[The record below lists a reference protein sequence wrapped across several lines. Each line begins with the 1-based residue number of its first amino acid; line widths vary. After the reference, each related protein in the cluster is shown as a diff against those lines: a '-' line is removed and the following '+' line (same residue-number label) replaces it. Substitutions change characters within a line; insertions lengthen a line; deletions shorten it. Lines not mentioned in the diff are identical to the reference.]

1 MAIPS
6 AGSALS
12 LSAIQTEFGGSNP
25 ISMSEYYAGGSNV
38 PSGTTGDAGNIPSSG
53 AIAVSQFYGSSNR
66 IAIALTISSTTQSYN
81 IYSNR
86 GGTYSAGNSDVTLTV
101 QAIVGSTGAS
111 GLDTGSQWTS
121 GDTIK
126 IINNSQ
132 IVGKGN
138 AGGAGGARS
147 GAGSAGTA
155 GQAAINLGYPVTI
168 QNNGGFIRGGGG
180 GGGGGAGGSFT
191 QPGGGQKGQTPTTVQ
206 YGGGGGGGGAG
217 GSFTQPGQGGKGQTP
232 TTVQFGGGG
241 GGGGAGQQGGA
252 GGAAGQ
258 TNSQTGATAAAGAA
272 GSISGAGAG
281 GDGSAQGQGDD
292 GGGSGGHFGNAGAA
306 GQNSNQ
312 ASGGGGGAAGK
323 GINLNGNQVTWE
335 DGQSNVQGAVS

>member
-12 LSAIQTEFGGSNP
+12 LSDIQTEFGGSNP
-25 ISMSEYYAGGSNV
+25 IALSEYYAGGDNV
-38 PSGTTGDAGNIPSSG
+38 PSGTTGDAGSIPSSG

-155 GQAAINLGYPVTI
+155 GQPALNLGYPVTI

-191 QPGGGQKGQTPTTVQ
+191 QPGGGQ
-206 YGGGGGGGGAG
+206 
-217 GSFTQPGQGGKGQTP
+217 KGQTP

-281 GDGSAQGQGDD
+281 GDGSAQGSGSD

-306 GQNSNQ
+306 GQSSNQ

-323 GINLNGNQVTWE
+323 GINLNGNQVTYE
-335 DGQSNVQGAVS
+335 DGQGNIQGAVS

>member
-12 LSAIQTEFGGSNP
+12 LSDIQTEFGGSNP
-25 ISMSEYYAGGSNV
+25 IALSEYYAGGDNV
-38 PSGTTGDAGNIPSSG
+38 PSGTSGDAGSIPSSG
-53 AIAVSQFYGSSNR
+53 TIAVSQFYGSSNR
-66 IAIALTISSTTQSYN
+66 VAIALTISSTTQSYN

-111 GLDTGSQWTS
+111 AIDTGNQWTS

-138 AGGAGGARS
+138 AGGAGGALS
-147 GAGSAGTA
+147 GGGAAGTA
-155 GQAAINLGYPVTI
+155 GQPAINLGYPVTI

-191 QPGGGQKGQTPTTVQ
+191 QPGGGQKGQV
-206 YGGGGGGGGAG
+206 
-217 GSFTQPGQGGKGQTP
+217 P

-252 GGAAGQ
+252 GGSAGQ
-258 TNSQTGATAAAGAA
+258 ANSQTGALAQAGQA

-281 GDGSAQGQGDD
+281 GDGSAQGQGSD
-292 GGGSGGHFGNAGAA
+292 GGGSGGGFGAAGQA

-323 GINLNGNQVTWE
+323 AINLNSNQVTYE
-335 DGQSNVQGAVS
+335 DGSGNVQGAVS